1 MTRKT
6 RRIVLL
12 IAVPLA
18 VLLAAGAA
26 AFLRAAPAAAAADVP
41 EAKYLLRR
49 CDGMVAVFLPG
60 RDTPEYITDT
70 PVSSLPRRTGPRC
83 KPGCRSIPKR
93 SWRGCLRII
102 AAKDGCVCPGKLI

>member
-70 PVSSLPRRTGPRC
+70 PVSSLPAADRAALQTGLPVYTEEELARLLEDYC
-83 KPGCRSIPKR
+83 S
-93 SWRGCLRII
+93 
-102 AAKDGCVCPGKLI
+102 